1 MYNFGFFTMV
11 KTKTEL
17 LTVKHLRSVAHTVA
31 SLGWGWWQFTFLC
44 IKLSKNPHLNE
55 VNVKSSL
62 L

>member
-1 MYNFGFFTMV
+1 MV

-55 VNVKSSL
+55 VNVRSSL
-62 L
+62 LY